1 MTSLEYL
8 SLLRVRSDSIY
19 QIISTSYI
27 SLKLF
32 FFFFPVEI
40 LCVLGHFLDTSDF
53 VAIIKEILSLTTYSN
68 GLPRWR

>member
-19 QIISTSYI
+19 QIISASFI

-32 FFFFPVEI
+32 FFFSVEI